1 MKPGRNSVGNEEE
14 LGMSGIGNTVG
25 VLPAEGYAAYFYP
38 DEKAAE
44 AGEHTTYTPV
54 IGWAITTNG
63 TGWPLIVNGNG
74 VASTTMMVAME
85 LKNVIRVR
93 RQES

>member
-1 MKPGRNSVGNEEE
+1 
-14 LGMSGIGNTVG
+14 
-25 VLPAEGYAAYFYP
+25 
-38 DEKAAE
+38 
-44 AGEHTTYTPV
+44 V